1 MSAHKIHELTFTQ
14 FAFAMVPSWG
24 MSLTN
29 PLDVQPSP
37 AQWLASLWD
46 SADKRVTI
54 SIRWR
59 DTPLKKELPPAA
71 LEYRFDDL
79 SLQASTRALGLD
91 AGVHADLRKVGEL
104 LATRNAWISA
114 IEQHCRQSADL
125 LVDDVAQ
132 DYVRLNCHW
141 LQHPWVRDSVRRH
154 KIEQAA
160 EKYAQTHRSAGAPGM
175 SCDPISSSPQAIHG
189 DGDPRTPTT
198 EAECQK
204 AKPSLAQWIR
214 EFESV
219 DQRWSSVFEIYA
231 WDAQSDMDVAHRKI
245 TGLQAIIEQQQVL
258 IRGFERVI
266 KVNKRRE
273 AELSGADKSGRPPK
287 SAQRQEV
294 ALQFTVLWVQS
305 LMDAFQVSS
314 CAQLEAMVAGS
325 SQRNWN
331 RWLRG
336 QAVPTSNSFAAL
348 QASKITRGPYEGQPL
363 QAVETSPAS
372 SDMLTLIRLAGV
384 APKPSAWD

>member
-1 MSAHKIHELTFTQ
+1 MVARKIHELTFRQ
-14 FAFAMVPSWG
+14 FALAMVPSWG
-24 MSLTN
+24 IGVTS

-37 AQWLASLWD
+37 VQWLATLWD

-54 SIRWR
+54 SIHWK
-59 DTPLKKELPPAA
+59 DTPLKAELPPAA
-71 LEYRFDDL
+71 LMYRFDDL

-91 AGVHADLRKVGEL
+91 AGVHGDLRQVAEL
-104 LATRNAWISA
+104 LATRNAWFSA
-114 IEQHCRQSADL
+114 IEQHCRQSAEL
-125 LVDDVAQ
+125 LPPEVAQ
-132 DYVRLNCHW
+132 DYVRLNCDW
-141 LQHPWVRDSVRRH
+141 LQHPWVQSSVRRH
-154 KIEQAA
+154 KLGQAA
-160 EKYAQTHRSAGAPGM
+160 EEDEQTHRSADAHVM
-175 SCDPISSSPQAIHG
+175 SCDPMWSSPQVIHG
-189 DGDPRTPTT
+189 HGDSRTPPI
-198 EAECQK
+198 EAEHHKTK
-204 AKPSLAQWIR
+204 ASIDEWIR
-214 EFESV
+214 QFESV
-219 DQRWSSVFEIYA
+219 DRSWSSAFEIDA
-231 WDAQSDMDVAHRKI
+231 WDAQSDKDVANRKI

-273 AELSGADKSGRPPK
+273 AELSGTDKSGRPPK

-294 ALQFTVLWVQS
+294 ALQFTKQWVQS
-305 LMDAFQVSS
+305 LIDALQVRS

-363 QAVETSPAS
+363 QAVETSPAMT
-372 SDMLTLIRLAGV
+372 DMLTLIRLTGV
-384 APKPSAWD
+384 APKQSALV